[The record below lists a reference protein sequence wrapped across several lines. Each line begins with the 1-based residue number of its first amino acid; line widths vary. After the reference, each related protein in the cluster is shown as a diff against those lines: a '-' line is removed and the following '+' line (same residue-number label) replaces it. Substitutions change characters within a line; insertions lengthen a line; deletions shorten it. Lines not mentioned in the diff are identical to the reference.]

1 MLSNC
6 NIICNLSL
14 KILVEFPRDCRI
26 IILIPVYVVST
37 VILCSS
43 YYVCYFFACVVNQ
56 QVLVRFP
63 GFGVEEAE
71 WIDVRTSTLRQRSV
85 PYKATECADVH
96 IWDPVLCY
104 KVL

>member
-1 MLSNC
+1 MFFL
-6 NIICNLSL
+6 
-14 KILVEFPRDCRI
+14 
-26 IILIPVYVVST
+26 
-37 VILCSS
+37 LC
-43 YYVCYFFACVVNQ
+43 VLFFACVVNQ

-71 WIDVRTSTLRQRSV
+71 WIDVRTCTLRQRSV

-104 KVL
+104 KVGSFEIDGS